1 MKKLKKEGKIK
12 DQFGQVV
19 QDESIWDKEIHINW
33 RKIFGTLISIIFIV
47 YVIISWINAFS
58 KLLGSE
64 KIFDISKITNT
75 IKTTTKDSSSKS
87 EMAAYLTTTRTFEE
101 YIQESSNVYNKYLNN
116 EIFTKTELTN
126 IYEKIE
132 NIRPQLENA
141 PEKAGGLERN
151 NLTLA
156 DSTLRLLNL
165 LNKETDD
172 NFKFYQDQ
180 INQEIAIRNS
190 CIEQQLNMKIEALEN
205 YNIKYHKNED
215 GSINYIY

>member
-1 MKKLKKEGKIK
+1 
-12 DQFGQVV
+12 V